1 MGLEI
6 LNHTDQKLIS
16 NADFWQL
23 VDFQRESN
31 KFSEFKGISFVSNIK
46 FIEKNLLPRFDQIT
60 LILGLTD
67 NGSNSIGKRIDQILN
82 KRRDLIEYSYEHQDS
97 TFTKRILDGSLQLF
111 FTKQNLIHTKLYL
124 MRNQSKY
131 SVFSGSMNLTDAAV
145 NKNMEQL
152 VWDYGN
158 TSDPLF
164 NCYQQMFQDKE
175 ELRIHV
181 MQDSSLEIKNSPNST
196 GKDIIILP
204 AEEIKKYRDHYSKDD
219 ELKKLSENEKLV
231 ASQTV
236 TLFGEGGN
244 KRRKLDTIGQDLYSL
259 TQHIIRQIQHK
270 LKKKKISSLFL
281 FSFTIM
287 VNYSKP
293 LKLVITSLLKLLLLI

>member
-1 MGLEI
+1 
-6 LNHTDQKLIS
+6 
-16 NADFWQL
+16 
-23 VDFQRESN
+23 
-31 KFSEFKGISFVSNIK
+31 
-46 FIEKNLLPRFDQIT
+46 
-60 LILGLTD
+60 
-67 NGSNSIGKRIDQILN
+67 
-82 KRRDLIEYSYEHQDS
+82 
-97 TFTKRILDGSLQLF
+97 
-111 FTKQNLIHTKLYL
+111 
-124 MRNQSKY
+124 
-131 SVFSGSMNLTDAAV
+131 
-145 NKNMEQL
+145 
-152 VWDYGN
+152 
-158 TSDPLF
+158 
-164 NCYQQMFQDKE
+164 MFQDNLDQAATYIDAKKLSGYLKDKDKE

-259 TQHIIRQIQHK
+259 TQHIIRQDKKTKRQKQIQHK